1 MLACQRLTSIC
12 AALACATLIGAV
24 QAAKNYGPG
33 VSDTEI
39 RIGQT
44 MPYSG
49 PLSSYSSIARAQAAY
64 FDKINAEGGV
74 NGRKIRPISLDDG
87 FNPARTV
94 EQTRKLIDEERV
106 LALFGSL
113 GTVTNNAIRNEV
125 NARKIPHVFLLSG
138 ASQSADPHSFPWSMG
153 WTPLYQAE
161 ARIYAQYLLRAN
173 PTAKIAVLYQNDD
186 LGKEY
191 LKGFKDGLGQ
201 QAATMIVAETTYAPT
216 DPTVDSQV
224 VALKASGADVLMN
237 FATAKAAAQAIR
249 KAHDIGWKPMQLVS
263 YTSSSVEAVLKP
275 AGVDKALGI
284 VSAGFV
290 KDPADPQWKDD
301 RAMQEWRAWMK
312 TYYPDGNPADVM
324 NVIGY
329 SLAQTMVQVLRQC
342 GNDLSRENVM
352 RQAAGL
358 RRIEL
363 PMLLPGIRVDTSAR
377 DYMPVKQVQ
386 LMRFDGKKWVR
397 FGDILTTEVRSTD
410 VQSAQ
415 VK

>member
-1 MLACQRLTSIC
+1 MH
-12 AALACATLIGAV
+12 AATTYV
-24 QAAKNYGPG
+24 PG

-39 RIGQT
+39 KIGQT

-74 NGRKIRPISLDDG
+74 NGRRIKLISLDDG

-94 EQTRKLIDEERV
+94 EQTRKLIDEEQV

-113 GTVTNNAIRNEV
+113 GTVTNNAIRKDV
-125 NARKIPHVFLLSG
+125 NARRIPHLFLLSG
-138 ASQSADPHSFPWSMG
+138 ASQWADPQSFPWSMG

-201 QAATMIVAETTYAPT
+201 QAAAMIVAEASYAPA

-249 KAHDIGWKPMQLVS
+249 KAHDIGWKPQQLVS

-275 AGVDKALGI
+275 AGVDKALGLI
-284 VSAGFV
+284 SAGFV
-290 KDPADPQWKDD
+290 KDPADPQWQDD

-312 TYYPDGNPADVM
+312 MYYPDGNAADVM

-329 SLAQTMVQVLRQC
+329 SLAQTMVQVFKQC
-342 GNDLSRENVM
+342 GGDLSRENVM

-363 PMLLPGIRVDTSAR
+363 PMLLPGIHVDTSAR
-377 DYMPVKQVQ
+377 DYMPVSQVQ
-386 LMRFDGKKWVR
+386 LMRFDGTKWVR
-397 FGDILTTEVRSTD
+397 FGAILPTGLD
-410 VQSAQ
+410 
-415 VK
+415 